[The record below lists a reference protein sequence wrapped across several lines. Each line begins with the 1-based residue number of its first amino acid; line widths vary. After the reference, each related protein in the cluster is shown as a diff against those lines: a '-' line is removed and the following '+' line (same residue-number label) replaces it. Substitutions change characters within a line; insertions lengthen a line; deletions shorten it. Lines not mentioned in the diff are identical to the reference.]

1 MPFSPA
7 LRNHFLSICARER
20 DVIRAFHTMD
30 MADLIPVLSRNQ
42 RRLEVL
48 RELYGYVMW
57 LESGFAYNDEVL
69 VA

>member
-1 MPFSPA
+1 
-7 LRNHFLSICARER
+7 
-20 DVIRAFHTMD
+20 MD

-57 LESGFAYNDEVL
+57 LESGFAYNDEAL